1 MKLKLNLVRFD
12 TNCLTGRTSL
22 CIGFPQLFYAAMNP
36 RLSGGTEIG
45 VLLTGMQKETEIGNI
60 YMYSFSEYTYQ
71 LVSRVRSL
79 AA

>member
-1 MKLKLNLVRFD
+1 MKLKLNIGRFHA
-12 TNCLTGRTSL
+12 NCLTGRTSL
-22 CIGFPQLFYAAMNP
+22 FSQLFYAAINP

-45 VLLTGMQKETEIGNI
+45 VLLTGMQKETEIGNR

-79 AA
+79 RA